1 MKLDSHPFGARLP
14 GPADRAIL
22 ALTSAMPNSWPGL
35 RAAILLRRATL
46 RRLAKE
52 GPDAALDVRRW
63 GLSLR
68 LHPLDNGCEKNLL
81 FTPQMYEPE
90 ELAEL
95 AADIAASHANYRPF
109 VFVDIGANVGL
120 FSLFVA
126 AHAGPTARILAIEP
140 EPGNLAR
147 LTFNVASNPGL
158 PIRPIA
164 LALCE
169 DEGEVALMLNRSD
182 RGGTRAR
189 PLTAASSGDVVRVPS
204 RPLLTLLRVQDIAE
218 VDALKID
225 VGGMEDVV
233 LTPFFRDAPSALW
246 PKTILIEDSR
256 HEWRTDLFALL
267 AAKGYAVSSRSRQN
281 VVLRLRAQSA
291 NGTAADTEMPS
302 RVMAQ
307 R

>member
-1 MKLDSHPFGARLP
+1 MKTDSNPFGARLP
-14 GPADRAIL
+14 GRADRVIL
-22 ALTSAMPNSWPGL
+22 ALTSAMPNTWLGL
-35 RAAILLRRATL
+35 RAAILLRRAVIN
-46 RRLAKE
+46 RLAKE

-63 GLSLR
+63 GLALR

-81 FTPQMYEPE
+81 FTPQMYEPD

-95 AADIAASHANYRPF
+95 ATAITAARAEYRGF
-109 VFVDIGANVGL
+109 VFVDVGANVGL

-126 AHAGPTARILAIEP
+126 AYAGPKARILAVEP
-140 EPGNLAR
+140 EPGNMAR
-147 LTFNVASNPGL
+147 LTFNVASNSGL
-158 PIRPIA
+158 PIRPVA

-169 DEGEVALMLNRSD
+169 DEGEVALTLNRQD

-189 PLTAASSGDVVRVPS
+189 PLAASNANDVVRVPS

-233 LTPFFRDAPSALW
+233 LTPFFRDAPSSLW
-246 PKTILIEDSR
+246 PKMILIEDSS

-267 AAKGYAVSSRSRQN
+267 AAKGYVVSTRTRQN
-281 VVLRLRAQSA
+281 VVLRLKVQSA
-291 NGTAADTEMPS
+291 NGTASETVMPS
-302 RVMAQ
+302 RAMAL